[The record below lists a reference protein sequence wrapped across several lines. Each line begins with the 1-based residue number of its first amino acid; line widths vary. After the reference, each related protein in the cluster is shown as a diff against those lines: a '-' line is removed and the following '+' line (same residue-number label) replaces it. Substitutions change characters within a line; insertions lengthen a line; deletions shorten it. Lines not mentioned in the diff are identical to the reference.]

1 MYNLIEYSDNYSKTL
16 ESLWQYYSNEPVL
29 NNASVIVDFTGN
41 DTSDSF
47 DFKQKITGQT
57 DKNDTKMLK

>member
-1 MYNLIEYSDNYSKTL
+1 MEYSDNYSKTL

-29 NNASVIVDFTGN
+29 NNASVIVDFTAN

>member
-1 MYNLIEYSDNYSKTL
+1 MEYSDNYSKTL

-29 NNASVIVDFTGN
+29 NNASVIVDVTGN